1 MEELLTDKETLRK
14 ELEALQIALKTEQD
28 GFDYYTESSN
38 RTRHPV
44 AKKFFQRIAEE
55 EKVHIRLIKAFYDEL
70 KRTEGRSADVPIP
83 PPPKDYHERMKTI
96 FQEALKD
103 IEKHVPPET
112 GILDVYRKSME
123 LESKAAEFYKVRRD
137 STPWETVKRFY
148 DWLFHFEND
157 HYRMFSESLAYLE
170 NPEQWYQDYEKSI
183 FEG

>member
-1 MEELLTDKETLRK
+1 MSDKEKALRE
-14 ELEALQIALKTEQD
+14 ELEALQVALKTERD
-28 GFDYYTESSN
+28 GFDYYTESAK
-38 RTRHPV
+38 RTQHPV
-44 AKKFFQRIAEE
+44 AKKFFLHIAEE
-55 EKVHIRLIKAFYDEL
+55 EKVHIRLIKDFHDEL
-70 KRTEGRSADVPIP
+70 KKSEGRSADVHVP

-96 FQEALKD
+96 FEEALKE
-103 IEKHVPPET
+103 IEGHVSSET

-123 LESKAAEFYKVRRD
+123 LESKAAEFYKDRRD
-137 STPWETVKRFY
+137 RTPWDSVKKLY